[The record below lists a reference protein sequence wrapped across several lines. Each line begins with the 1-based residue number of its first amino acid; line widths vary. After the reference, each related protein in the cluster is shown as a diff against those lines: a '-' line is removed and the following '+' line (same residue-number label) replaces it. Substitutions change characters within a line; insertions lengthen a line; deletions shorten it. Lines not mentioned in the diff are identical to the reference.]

1 MKNVPILL
9 FFTLMFSSFAKAQV
23 LEDSVI
29 MSLGIRPALT
39 FVHKGVNAKFVD
51 TEWSAFVKPY
61 GKVTK
66 VKSARETV
74 VADIHLL
81 DIGGAKEL
89 DIYNLNEE
97 TSDGVRT
104 TIWINLDSGFV
115 NSQAYPNEY
124 VASVKFLK
132 DFGHKVKI
140 DQLNNELATE
150 QKNLEKFESTLTKL
164 VKTNESLHKT
174 IEDSKEKIA
183 GAEKDIEINQKNQ
196 ELAQKDIDNQKV
208 IVGEVQKRE
217 GVTSKEIDEEVKQ
230 LTKYENTYTKLK
242 RENEN
247 LHKVIDDSNK
257 RITDAET
264 DIATNLESQETAQK
278 DIDTQKG
285 VVEEVRK
292 NLDKAQAEKM

>member
-9 FFTLMFSSFAKAQV
+9 FFTLLFASFAKAQV

-29 MSLGIRPALT
+29 MNLGIRPALT
-39 FVHKGVNAKFVD
+39 IVHPGANSKFVD
-51 TEWSAFVKPY
+51 TEWSAFIKPY

-81 DIGGAKEL
+81 DIGGANEL

-97 TSDGVRT
+97 ISDGVRT

-115 NSQAYPNEY
+115 NSQAYPSQY
-124 VASVKFLK
+124 VASVKLLK
-132 DFGHKVKI
+132 DFAHKVKI

-150 QKNLEKFESTLTKL
+150 QKNLEKFESTLMKL

-174 IEDSKEKIA
+174 IEDSKVRIA
-183 GAEKDIEINQKNQ
+183 GAEKDIEINMKNQ

-230 LTKYENTYTKLK
+230 LTKYENTFTKLK

-257 RITDAET
+257 KITQAET
-264 DIATNLESQETAQK
+264 DIATNLESQETTQK
-278 DIDTQKG
+278 DIDSQK
-285 VVEEVRK
+285 VVVDEVQK
-292 NLDKAQAEKM
+292 KIDKAQSEKM